1 MDVSFQISE
10 DQNVKKDVQ
19 VMKVVHDFKNPII
32 SIKQSIIDPQATLES
47 IRQNCLHDVDDI
59 EEMLENMRAEFKFK
73 QGMAFSEVANE
84 VKIEEFA
91 KSFIPT
97 HTQLA
102 ISGNNNFLI
111 QINKLVPENLH
122 IKRSLIKR
130 IVNNFISNSLKHTL
144 KGDVKLTFS
153 FGD

>member
-111 QINKLVPENLH
+111 QINK
-122 IKRSLIKR
+122 
-130 IVNNFISNSLKHTL
+130 
-144 KGDVKLTFS
+144 
-153 FGD
+153 